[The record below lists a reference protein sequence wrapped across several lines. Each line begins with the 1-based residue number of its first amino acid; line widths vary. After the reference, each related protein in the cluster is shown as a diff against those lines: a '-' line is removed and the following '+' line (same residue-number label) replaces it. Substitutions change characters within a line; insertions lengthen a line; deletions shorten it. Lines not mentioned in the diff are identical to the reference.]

1 MRFSNWLPVLPTL
14 CLGVVILTSFVIF
27 YAFRRGRQAISQL
40 QQDETNTSADLV
52 KDTNLDSRWAHADLA
67 ENNQSDSIIEM
78 AACPACG
85 GENPAGA
92 AACAYCGRKL

>member
-1 MRFSNWLPVLPTL
+1 MRFTNWLLVLPTL
-14 CLGVVILTSFVIF
+14 CLGVVVLTSFVIF

-40 QQDETNTSADLV
+40 QQDETDTSTDLGDNTTADTHL
-52 KDTNLDSRWAHADLA
+52 SRGDLS
-67 ENNQSDSIIEM
+67 ESSQPKINIEM

-92 AACAYCGRKL
+92 GACAYCGRKL

>member
-1 MRFSNWLPVLPTL
+1 MRFTNWLLVLPTL

-27 YAFRRGRQAISQL
+27 YAFRRGKQVIDQMQEENADGSPDPDATLNADTRWARSDL
-40 QQDETNTSADLV
+40 AGADLPQ
-52 KDTNLDSRWAHADLA
+52 T
-67 ENNQSDSIIEM
+67 IIEM

-85 GENPAGA
+85 GENLVGA